1 MNRTG
6 IRLCVAAL
14 VMGPGLSA
22 PAHAQDWKVTGQFGA
37 FGVGKV
43 YQIDKGHLYW
53 VGEFSGTFF
62 NDKGKDSLFDGA
74 GVKCPG
80 FHDMDMNNKK
90 GILAGYCVI
99 SDPDGDQ
106 AYLKWQAQG
115 DTITFPG
122 TFEYTG
128 GTGKYQGISGRN
140 TFVGT
145 IRVNWPDG
153 TISGL
158 ATWNR

>member
-1 MNRTG
+1 
-6 IRLCVAAL
+6 
-14 VMGPGLSA
+14 
-22 PAHAQDWKVTGQFGA
+22 
-37 FGVGKV
+37 
-43 YQIDKGHLYW
+43 
-53 VGEFSGTFF
+53 
-62 NDKGKDSLFDGA
+62 
-74 GVKCPG
+74 
-80 FHDMDMNNKK
+80 MDMNNKK